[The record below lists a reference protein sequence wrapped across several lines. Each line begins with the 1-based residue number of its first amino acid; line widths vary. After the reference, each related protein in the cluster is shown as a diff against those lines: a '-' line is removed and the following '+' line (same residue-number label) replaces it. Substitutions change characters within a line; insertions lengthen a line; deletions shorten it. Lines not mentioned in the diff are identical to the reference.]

1 MKDSDKK
8 ILLVIA
14 AIAIL
19 VAVYFLVVSPTRDDI
34 KALKQTN
41 AQLET
46 RLADLIAK
54 EAQKDVLLQETEE
67 AKAKFQEVL
76 KDYPADLAQEVT
88 VMFLKQ
94 TELDNEF
101 IHRAVSLPRETQYY
115 VLAGSASDNQNAVT
129 TESEAADAEDESYI
143 VSTIPYD
150 VKYNGTY
157 EGLKDYMQY
166 IADYKYRM
174 NISEISIT
182 FDPELEM
189 CNGSLLLNG
198 YAISGPGRVGD
209 TVTVDVQEGKNNI
222 FASLGGVS
230 TKTTSE
236 YSADNGQAIVSK
248 HNIEMLLTNANN
260 DSTSGIIVATNIN
273 NEDSY
278 VTSTANEA
286 VGLNIKVFSEDGKN
300 FIEYSIGGKSYK
312 EEVSS
317 KDVTVYVKSSKRV
330 DDDDK
335 NQVLVNLDNTSGLS
349 VYFKVVDDDAT
360 SPRFKIESKTGVSVV
375 YD

>member
-34 KALKQTN
+34 KTLKETN

-101 IHRAVSLPRETQYY
+101 INRAVSLPRESQYY
-115 VLAGSASDNQNAVT
+115 VLAGSASDNLDSVT
-129 TESEAADAEDESYI
+129 TESEAAEAADESYI
-143 VSTIPYD
+143 VSNIPYEIN
-150 VKYNGTY
+150 YSGTY
-157 EGLKDYMQY
+157 EGLKDYLQY

-174 NISEISIT
+174 NISEISIS
-182 FDPELEM
+182 FDQELEM
-189 CNGSLLLNG
+189 CAGNLILNG

-209 TVTVDVQEGKNNI
+209 TITVDVQEGKNNI
-222 FASLGGVS
+222 FADLGGTS
-230 TKTTSE
+230 KKTSSE

-248 HNIEMLLTNANN
+248 HNIEMLLQNANN
-260 DSTSGIIVATNIN
+260 DSTSGIIVATDIN

-278 VTSTANEA
+278 VTSTANES
-286 VGLNIKVFSEDGKN
+286 VGLNIKVTSEDGKN
-300 FIEYSIGGKSYK
+300 YIEYSIGSKTYK
-312 EEVSS
+312 EEVTT
-317 KDVTVYVKSSKRV
+317 KDVTIYVKSSKRV
-330 DDDDK
+330 DEDDK
-335 NQVLVNLDNTSGLS
+335 NQVLVSLDNTSGLS

-360 SPRFKIESKTGVSVV
+360 SPRFKIESKTGVSVA

>member
-19 VAVYFLVVSPTRDDI
+19 VAVYFLVVSPTRDEI
-34 KALKQTN
+34 KTIKNTN

-67 AKAKFQEVL
+67 AKAKFQEIL

-101 IHRAVSLPRETQYY
+101 VNRTVSLPRETQYY
-115 VLAGSASDNQNAVT
+115 VLAGSASDNNATVT
-129 TESEAADAEDESYI
+129 TESEAAEAVDENYV
-143 VSTIPYD
+143 VSTIPYEI
-150 VKYNGTY
+150 KYSGTY

-189 CNGSLLLNG
+189 CAGTLVLNG
-198 YAISGPGRVGD
+198 YGISGPGRVGD

-230 TKTTSE
+230 TKTSSE

-335 NQVLVNLDNTSGLS
+335 NQVLVTLDNTSGLS

>member
-19 VAVYFLVVSPTRDDI
+19 VAVYFLVVSPTRDEI
-34 KALKQTN
+34 KSIKSTN

-67 AKAKFQEVL
+67 AKARFNEVL

-101 IHRAVSLPRETQYY
+101 VNRAVSLPRETQYY
-115 VLAGSASDNQNAVT
+115 VLAGSAVDSTDTVT
-129 TESEAADAEDESYI
+129 TESEAAEAVDENYV
-143 VSTIPYD
+143 VSTIPYEI
-150 VKYNGTY
+150 KYSGTY

-174 NISEISIT
+174 NISSINIT

-189 CNGSLLLNG
+189 CGGTLILNG
-198 YAISGPGRVGD
+198 YGISGPGREGD
-209 TVTVDVQEGKNNI
+209 KVTVDVQEGKNNI

-230 TKTTSE
+230 NKTSSA
-236 YSADNGQAIVSK
+236 YAADNGQAIVSN

-273 NEDSY
+273 KEDSY

-286 VGLNIKVFSEDGKN
+286 VGLNINVYSEDGKN
-300 FIEYSIGGKSYK
+300 FVKYAIGSKSYT
-312 EEVSS
+312 EEISS
-317 KDVTVYVKSSKRV
+317 KDVTIYVKSSKRV

-335 NQVLVNLDNTSGLS
+335 NQVLVTLDNTSGLS

>member
-19 VAVYFLVVSPTRDDI
+19 VAVYFLVVSPTRDEI
-34 KALKQTN
+34 KSIKETN

-67 AKAKFQEVL
+67 ANAKFQEVL

-101 IHRAVSLPRETQYY
+101 VNRVASLPRETQYY
-115 VLAGSASDNQNAVT
+115 VLAGSASDNAEAVT
-129 TESEAADAEDESYI
+129 TESEAEEMDDEGYV
-143 VSTIPYD
+143 VSTIPYEIS
-150 VKYNGTY
+150 YSGTY

-174 NISEISIT
+174 NISQISIT

-189 CNGSLLLNG
+189 CAGNLILNG
-198 YAISGPGRVGD
+198 YGISGPGREGD
-209 TVTVDVQEGKNNI
+209 KVTVDVQEGKNNI

-230 TKTTSE
+230 NKTSSA
-236 YSADNGQAIVSK
+236 YAADNGQAIVSN

-273 NEDSY
+273 KEDSY

-286 VGLNIKVFSEDGKN
+286 VGLNINVYSEDGKN
-300 FIEYSIGGKSYK
+300 FVKYAIGSKSYT
-312 EEVSS
+312 EEISS
-317 KDVTVYVKSSKRV
+317 KDVTIYVKSSKRV

-335 NQVLVNLDNTSGLS
+335 NQVLVTLDNTSGLS

>member
-19 VAVYFLVVSPTRDDI
+19 VAVYFLVVSPTRDEI
-34 KALKQTN
+34 KAIKETN

-101 IHRAVSLPRETQYY
+101 INKVASLPRETQYY
-115 VLAGSASDNQNAVT
+115 VLAGSASDNSEAVT
-129 TESEAADAEDESYI
+129 TESEAAEAEDEGYV
-143 VSTIPYD
+143 VSTIPYEIS
-150 VKYNGTY
+150 YTGTY

-174 NISEISIT
+174 NISEISIS
-182 FDPELEM
+182 FDPELEV
-189 CNGSLLLNG
+189 CNGALILNG
-198 YAISGPGRVGD
+198 YGISGPGREGD
-209 TVTVDVQEGKNNI
+209 KVTVDVQEGKNNI

-230 TKTTSE
+230 TKTSSA
-236 YSADNGQAIVSK
+236 YAADNGQAIVSN

-273 NEDSY
+273 KEDSY

-286 VGLNIKVFSEDGKN
+286 VGLNINVYSEDGKN
-300 FIEYSIGGKSYK
+300 FVKYAIGSKSYT
-312 EEVSS
+312 EEITS
-317 KDVTVYVKSSKRV
+317 KDVTIYVKSSKRV

-335 NQVLVNLDNTSGLS
+335 NQVLVTLDNTSGLS

>member
-19 VAVYFLVVSPTRDDI
+19 VAVYFLVVSPTRDEI
-34 KALKQTN
+34 KTIKNTN

-67 AKAKFQEVL
+67 AKAKFQEIL

-101 IHRAVSLPRETQYY
+101 VNRTVSLPRETQYY
-115 VLAGSASDNQNAVT
+115 VLAGSASDNNATVT
-129 TESEAADAEDESYI
+129 TESEAAEAVDENYV
-143 VSTIPYD
+143 VSTIPYEI
-150 VKYNGTY
+150 KYSGTY

-189 CNGSLLLNG
+189 CAGTLVLNG
-198 YAISGPGRVGD
+198 YGISGPGRVGD

-230 TKTTSE
+230 TKTSSE